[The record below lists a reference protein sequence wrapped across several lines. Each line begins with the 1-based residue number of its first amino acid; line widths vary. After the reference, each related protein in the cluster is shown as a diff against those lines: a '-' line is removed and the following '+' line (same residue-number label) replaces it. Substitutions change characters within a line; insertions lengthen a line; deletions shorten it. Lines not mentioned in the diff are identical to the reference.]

1 LRTEFFRIFELQD
14 YAMERSLKVEKTRF
28 DTKLTKVQKE
38 LFQLATKLG
47 GYRTLTDFM
56 LTTVEE
62 KAKTIVQQ
70 HEAILASDRDK
81 KVFFDA
87 IMTPPK
93 PNQRLKDAA
102 KRYKELNNQSAEV

>member
-1 LRTEFFRIFELQD
+1 
-14 YAMERSLKVEKTRF
+14 MERVIKIEKTRF

-38 LFQLATKLG
+38 LFELATKLG

-56 LTTVEE
+56 LSTAEE

-70 HEAILASDRDK
+70 HEAILASERDK

-87 IMTPPK
+87 IMNPPV
-93 PNQRLKDAA
+93 PGQRLKDAA
-102 KRYKELNNQSAEV
+102 KRYKEFNNQSAGV